1 MEERGEGAACAGGGG
16 RAVAGEETRA
26 PAHGARPSRLAGWPP
41 PPRGGAA
48 LGEGGQRRGAA
59 GRGGG
64 GAGRPPTRGGAAGGG
79 EGRKRGPC
87 NNGGFSQGKKILAG
101 AEEKSRV
108 RTRWKFGSNSDFT
121 IYKIRKSLEIHISCL
136 KYYRCFKNFRKIPR
150 NVLAPNKLKK
160 HT

>member
-1 MEERGEGAACAGGGG
+1 MRRGRRSGRGRGRDARSCTRGAAKPVGRLATTTEGRGCAGGGG
-16 RAVAGEETRA
+16 T
-26 PAHGARPSRLAGWPP
+26 
-41 PPRGGAA
+41 
-48 LGEGGQRRGAA
+48 
-59 GRGGG
+59 
-64 GAGRPPTRGGAAGGG
+64 TKRGGAAGGG